1 MKKKFAHLL
10 VNLAYFLQSSK
21 RYQKWRRFFYNV
33 LENDKDQKKKYFDLF
48 MIFLIFL
55 SIFVLIREV
64 KYDIEEWLVFVNYY
78 VISIIFFIEYI
89 LRLWVNGSI
98 SKIII
103 AQDEHD
109 TILQRDFQL
118 KKALKEIIALKFSY
132 ITKPKAII
140 DLLAILPFFHE
151 LRLLRLFILFR
162 VFKLFRYTKNFT
174 NLLSVLSSKKFEF
187 LTLFIFASVVIF
199 ISSVLIYVIEGNNPK
214 SNIHNFFEAI
224 YWSVVTLS
232 TVGFGDITPVTQE
245 GKFISILIIIS
256 GVGVLSFSTSLIVTA
271 FSERLDEVKELKIID
286 NVAKM
291 KQFYLICGYE
301 NIAKELVAKLKIKKK
316 YIVVL
321 DDDKDRA
328 ERAKKDGLTVLN
340 FSPGSIESYEKKL
353 HLDFKKQVKVVLC
366 LRHDDVA
373 NVYTALTVR
382 SIDKDVKILSL
393 LVNDINKKKLLFAGV
408 DEIIYPQE
416 LIGMITKE
424 LIGQP
429 VAFEA
434 IHALRSENTNVSIEE
449 ILITEKMIEN
459 FSVVGDIPNKK
470 YRVVL
475 LGIYKKD
482 YDSFWFNPIDSTLLQ
497 VGDIILVIGYKV
509 FIKEFEKVLHSSRK
523 VI

>member
-1 MKKKFAHLL
+1 M
-10 VNLAYFLQSSK
+10 
-21 RYQKWRRFFYNV
+21 
-33 LENDKDQKKKYFDLF
+33 
-48 MIFLIFL
+48 

-64 KYDIEEWLVFVNYY
+64 KHNIEQWLVFFNYY
-78 VISIIFFIEYI
+78 VISIIFFIEYL
-89 LRLWVNGSI
+89 LRLWVNGSVT
-98 SKIII
+98 KIII
-103 AQDEHD
+103 KQDEHD
-109 TILQRDFQL
+109 TVLQRDFQL
-118 KKALKEIIALKFSY
+118 NKALRDIIALKLSY
-132 ITKPKAII
+132 IFKPKAII

-199 ISSVLIYVIEGNNPK
+199 ISSVLIYVMEGNNPE

-232 TVGFGDITPVTQE
+232 TVGFGDITPITDE

-271 FSERLDEVKELKIID
+271 FNERLDEVKELKIID
-286 NVAKM
+286 NVTKM

-301 NIAKELVAKLKIKKK
+301 NIARELVEKLKVKKK

-321 DDDKDRA
+321 DDDLQRA
-328 ERAKKDGLTVLN
+328 EKARQDGLTVLN

-382 SIDKDVKILSL
+382 SIDKEVKILSL
-393 LVNDINKKKLLFAGV
+393 LVNDVNRKKLLFAGV

-434 IHALRSENTNVSIEE
+434 IHALRSENTNVAIEE
-449 ILITEKMIEN
+449 ILITEKMLEN
-459 FSVVGDIPNKK
+459 YITIGELPNKN

-475 LGIYKKD
+475 LGIFKKE
-482 YDSFWFNPIDSTLLQ
+482 YNSFWFNPIDSTLLQ
-497 VGDIILVIGYKV
+497 AGDIILVIGYKI
-509 FIKEFEKVLHSSRK
+509 FIKEFEKVLHTPRVQK
-523 VI
+523 